1 MLKLI
6 REKGYYCVV
15 TGRIKDEYTEDGK
28 RTRLLCPGG
37 V

>member
-28 RTRLLCPGG
+28 RTGYYVLE